1 MFVSISVYQLS
12 CCCQLLSTFALIV
25 AVYNHE
31 ERKQNCNRN
40 MTHVCQVPEQWAYH
54 WHHKDNGGDTLTLP
68 VGNCRMELNVV
79 EQRFKGQDEDR
90 MSFNMDVGSGS
101 GEPQLLPGCN
111 IKQNSSV
118 GVHGTDPHIAQ
129 GVNSLLYGR
138 DKDKLPFETNQQSIT
153 ASNDQSSFW
162 GCSQVNVDPSSH
174 ASGKTGYEEEAEPV
188 KQKNIPNDSS
198 STTIQ
203 SSHEISSEK
212 SNYDSQS
219 PVKSSC
225 DTSEVNDLGLHC
237 TALLYPPFGNPSDVV
252 AHFVKKEDVLLDCKG
267 QNQGISTSM
276 GWTGHP
282 SLVHLDSLKV
292 VPELLVE
299 RIRQEDS
306 IIRDVFQNGGSY
318 QIGSHKSI
326 CGNSTSA
333 AAFHGPWAIA
343 SSCGVKNYG
352 VNSNAKRSGNQVDFS
367 SGRAASNRQASRF
380 QNDIFK
386 TPQAVNNEQNI
397 GLKQANHSK
406 NMNSNFMCRT
416 MFLMNDNI
424 QNNSRVHGKNIFSNP
439 SAPGPFVDPKCNFDA
454 NSFCCGTNGLV
465 FADKHVQAAAKHQ
478 LSACGVLQPPVVP
491 LDCGDTVKREVSVCP
506 TQTGI
511 TESPQGDQRAS
522 SEVEAV
528 DGGRATGTTV
538 NPKDPK
544 CPGKPKERPF
554 SCEECGKSFLLKH
567 HLTTHTR
574 VHTGE
579 RPYICS
585 ECGKSFAHKH
595 CLVTHQRLHTG
606 ERPYTCLEC
615 KKSFTLKHHLV
626 THTRVHSRDRP
637 FSCEECGRTFSQK
650 RHLVTHTKLHTGERP
665 FACSE
670 CGESFSQKEH
680 LTTHS
685 RFHGGE
691 RPYVCPDCGNAF
703 QRKFQLVSHARLH
716 GKRPYSCQMCG
727 KEFLQKRTLV
737 AHTRLHTGE
746 RPFACQHCGESFGRK
761 CELAVHCRAAHTA
774 GGRSFACRECGNC
787 FASREGLALHLRLH
801 AGERSLVTD
810 LCGLAFPGM
819 TAGNHPVARSMVP
832 AGSGGGSAA
841 MASAG
846 GSSSS
851 GSLTDGRLIGTTA
864 SQTPVQPNKPHLCL
878 QCGKSFAQKHG
889 LVQHTKRHS
898 GEKPHTCT
906 KCGKS
911 FAQKY
916 SLSLHSRLHPPDDPA
931 PQPTPSQ
938 PPVSTT
944 TTTARPL
951 DSAAPSIQQQVPQQ
965 QQHPSNPPS
974 LQHSSPS
981 TMLQHSSPPEIQ
993 HSSPPQPAHTP
1004 SGGEGT
1010 L

>member
-1 MFVSISVYQLS
+1 
-12 CCCQLLSTFALIV
+12 
-25 AVYNHE
+25 
-31 ERKQNCNRN
+31 
-40 MTHVCQVPEQWAYH
+40 MTYVCQVPEQWAHH
-54 WHHKDNGGDTLTLP
+54 WEHKANGDVTP
-68 VGNCRMELNVV
+68 RPSVGSCRMELSVV
-79 EQRFKGQDEDR
+79 EQRLKFQHVDKK
-90 MSFNMDVGSGS
+90 SVNMDIGSGS
-101 GEPQLLPGCN
+101 GESQLLPVCN
-111 IKQNSSV
+111 VKQSNSLGFQSGDSNV
-118 GVHGTDPHIAQ
+118 AQ
-129 GVNSLLYGR
+129 GVSSLYYSR
-138 DKDKLPFETNQQSIT
+138 DKDKLSFDINEPSVPTSDDQAAFWNNNQINNEPT
-153 ASNDQSSFW
+153 
-162 GCSQVNVDPSSH
+162 SH
-174 ASGKTGYEEEAEPV
+174 ASGKNGYEDEAVPV
-188 KQKNIPNDSS
+188 KQKDIASDSS
-198 STTIQ
+198 STAVQ
-203 SSHEISSEK
+203 SSPDINTEK
-212 SNYDSQS
+212 SQYDPQS
-219 PVKSSC
+219 PVKSS
-225 DTSEVNDLGLHC
+225 SQANEVNDLGLHC
-237 TALLYPPFGNPSDVV
+237 TALLYPPFGNTSDVV

-267 QNQGISTSM
+267 NQNQGISTSM
-276 GWTGHP
+276 GWAGHH

-318 QIGSHKSI
+318 QIGPHKSI
-326 CGNSTSA
+326 CGNSTTA
-333 AAFHGPWAIA
+333 ATFHGPWGIT
-343 SSCGVKNYG
+343 STCGVKNYG
-352 VNSNAKRSGNQVDFS
+352 VNSNGKRSGPLVDFPNA
-367 SGRAASNRQASRF
+367 RTAAIRQTSRF
-380 QNDIFK
+380 QNDFFK
-386 TPQAVNNEQNI
+386 SPQSVNNEQNI
-397 GLKQANHSK
+397 VSKQSNYGK

-439 SAPGPFVDPKCNFDA
+439 SAPGPFVDPKCNFDT

-491 LDCGDTVKREVSVCP
+491 LDCGDAVKREVTGCP
-506 TQTGI
+506 PQQGI
-511 TESPQGDQRAS
+511 TESPQGDQRAAS
-522 SEVEAV
+522 GVETADV
-528 DGGRATGTTV
+528 GRAPGSAG

-703 QRKFQLVSHARLH
+703 QRKFQLVGHARLH

-746 RPFACQHCGESFGRK
+746 RPFACQHCGEAFGRK

-819 TAGNHPVARSMVP
+819 AGNHPVARSMVP
-832 AGSGGGSAA
+832 SGSGAG
-841 MASAG
+841 MTPG

-851 GSLTDGRLIGTTA
+851 GSLADSRLIGATT
-864 SQTPVQPNKPHLCL
+864 SQPPVPPNKPHLCL

-931 PQPTPSQ
+931 PQPPPSQ
-938 PPVSTT
+938 PPVPTPSTRPMDT
-944 TTTARPL
+944 TP
-951 DSAAPSIQQQVPQQ
+951 PSIQQQA
-965 QQHPSNPPS
+965 QHPSNPPS

-981 TMLQHSSPPEIQ
+981 SMLQHSSPPEIQ

-1004 SGGEGT
+1004 SGAEAP